1 MGIADWFNF
10 ETAKQKKKRMDRYYK
25 KLYPFGEEQKSWEQ
39 NRLNEVFPKN
49 KKTKSYHFELLILRE
64 SIANLSDTDIY
75 DEDEERPS
83 VEEVIKNW
91 KEKETVYRLKP
102 EEKQQILDIALEEM
116 EKFSKYE
123 AVNIRETKE

>member
-49 KKTKSYHFELLILRE
+49 KKTKSYHFELLILRV
-64 SIANLSDTDIY
+64 SFANLSDTDIY
-75 DEDEERPS
+75 DDDVERPS

-116 EKFSKYE
+116 EKFSK
-123 AVNIRETKE
+123 

>member
-1 MGIADWFNF
+1 MGIADCFNF

-102 EEKQQILDIALEEM
+102 EEKQQILDSALEEM
-116 EKFSKYE
+116 EKVSK
-123 AVNIRETKE
+123 

>member
-10 ETAKQKKKRMDRYYK
+10 ETAKQKKKRMDRY
-25 KLYPFGEEQKSWEQ
+25 
-39 NRLNEVFPKN
+39 

-116 EKFSKYE
+116 EKFSK
-123 AVNIRETKE
+123 

>member
-10 ETAKQKKKRMDRYYK
+10 ETAKQKKKRMERYYK
-25 KLYPFGEEQKSWEQ
+25 KLYPFCEEQKSWEQ
-39 NRLNEVFPKN
+39 NRLNEVFPNN

-116 EKFSKYE
+116 EKFSK
-123 AVNIRETKE
+123 

>member
-1 MGIADWFNF
+1 MGIANWFNF
-10 ETAKQKKKRMDRYYK
+10 ETAKQNQKRMDRYYK

-64 SIANLSDTDIY
+64 SIANLSDTYIY

-116 EKFSKYE
+116 EKFSK
-123 AVNIRETKE
+123 